1 MTHSSGAG
9 RQSVCESQIRSYH
22 CGMRPLLQSVF
33 SFTALICFSLV
44 GCKHSPT
51 PATTEET
58 FAAAQVVLERNCVH
72 CHGEIRLPQ
81 MPAIASTKSLSSL
94 IGPGKWVV
102 PGKPEESRL
111 FQVVTLNDDQPGAMP
126 PTGHK
131 VSPSEIAKLRAW
143 ILDGAKIPE
152 NATGAFKPQGTS
164 PRSR

>member
-1 MTHSSGAG
+1 MHLTCGRKHRYHGLMRLPFLKLFSGITLTCLGLIGCQHSADPSH
-9 RQSVCESQIRSYH
+9 RSS
-22 CGMRPLLQSVF
+22 REDS
-33 SFTALICFSLV
+33 
-44 GCKHSPT
+44 
-51 PATTEET
+51 

-81 MPAIASTKSLSSL
+81 MPSIATSQSLGDL

-111 FQVVTLNDDQPGAMP
+111 FQVVTLNDDQAGAMP

-131 VSPSEIAKLRAW
+131 VTEPEIAKLRAW
-143 ILDGAKIPE
+143 ILDGAKIP
-152 NATGAFKPQGTS
+152 ADAPVTFKPRGVA